1 MAAEGDVAA
10 DALKVAGD
18 DGGEKQWPS
27 QSLSPEA
34 QRRMRFYLSCAIID
48 LKFDLW
54 DIVQTHFVLEPS
66 RRDLEENLDP
76 AAAGDGDSSGASAGE
91 RGRSS
96 SHRSD
101 VKLGDAEEE
110 EDDDEDEEEK
120 CRRFAEKC
128 IDPYFIVLGSA
139 SRYDPET
146 NLHPAGGG
154 GGGDSSS
161 DHRDSSTTCG
171 CHHRPEYAD
180 DSDDDDDDEEDAIKK
195 AEEEESLEH
204 NELWREFTD
213 KYIIASG
220 YDDRFKEMD
229 AIGEVYFDTTLDE
242 ETRTDMI
249 DKLWRHI
256 EKELS
261 DRARAVSTGKF
272 KF

>member
-1 MAAEGDVAA
+1 
-10 DALKVAGD
+10 
-18 DGGEKQWPS
+18 
-27 QSLSPEA
+27 
-34 QRRMRFYLSCAIID
+34 MRFYLSCAIID

-54 DIVQTHFVLEPS
+54 DILQTHFVLEPS

-76 AAAGDGDSSGASAGE
+76 AATGDGDGDSSGASAGE
-91 RGRSS
+91 RGSS

-101 VKLGDAEEE
+101 VKLDDTEE

-120 CRRFAEKC
+120 CRRFTEKC

-146 NLHPAGGG
+146 NLHPAAAGA
-154 GGGDSSS
+154 GDSSS

-171 CHHRPEYAD
+171 CHHRPEHVD
-180 DSDDDDDDEEDAIKK
+180 DSDDEEEEEEEDAIKK

-242 ETRTDMI
+242 ETRTYMI

>member
-10 DALKVAGD
+10 DALKVA
-18 DGGEKQWPS
+18 GEKQWPS

-76 AAAGDGDSSGASAGE
+76 AGDGDGDGDGDSSGSAGE
-91 RGRSS
+91 GGSS

-101 VKLGDAEEE
+101 VKLGDAEEDD
-110 EDDDEDEEEK
+110 DDDEDEEK
-120 CRRFAEKC
+120 CRRFTEKC

-146 NLHPAGGG
+146 NLHPAGAGD
-154 GGGDSSS
+154 GDSSS

-171 CHHRPEYAD
+171 CHHRPEYVD
-180 DSDDDDDDEEDAIKK
+180 DSDDDEEDAIKK
-195 AEEEESLEH
+195 AEESLEH

-229 AIGEVYFDTTLDE
+229 ATSTPPW
-242 ETRTDMI
+242 TRRPERT
-249 DKLWRHI
+249 
-256 EKELS
+256 
-261 DRARAVSTGKF
+261 
-272 KF
+272 

>member
-10 DALKVAGD
+10 DALKVA
-18 DGGEKQWPS
+18 GGEKQWPS

-110 EDDDEDEEEK
+110 DDDDEDEEEK

-146 NLHPAGGG
+146 TPPP
-154 GGGDSSS
+154 
-161 DHRDSSTTCG
+161 TT
-171 CHHRPEYAD
+171 YAD
-180 DSDDDDDDEEDAIKK
+180 DSDDDDEEDAIKK
-195 AEEEESLEH
+195 AEEESSLEH

-242 ETRTDMI
+242 ETRTYMI